1 MLELLSKLPV
11 WLKMVSA
18 ATIATILIAI
28 GYKIG
33 TWKEAAAQA
42 REIAQCRAD
51 LGAQREADLSS
62 ANHAL
67 ADELKKA
74 SELAHADAQ
83 TLGDLART
91 AQENASAFADQ
102 TRALYAS
109 VVGGCTLGPDLVR
122 VLNDA
127 SGQANRD
134 LSIGTGSSAPNGGHA
149 AGSDVPPAA
158 ARSGA
163 APAGKA
169 GADRWRGVDSGS
181 RSIRI
186 GA

>member
-1 MLELLSKLPV
+1 MFAFMTAMPAWIKT
-11 WLKMVSA
+11 A
-18 ATIATILIAI
+18 ALAVAATILIGI

-42 REIAQCRAD
+42 REIAQCKAD

-74 SELAHADAQ
+74 SDLAHADAQ

-122 VLNDA
+122 VLNEA

-134 LSIGTGSSAPNGGHA
+134 LPIGAGPRPSDSGHA
-149 AGSDVPPAA
+149 AGSGVPPAA
-158 ARSGA
+158 ARPGA
-163 APAGKA
+163 APAGKT

-181 RSIRI
+181 RSVRV